1 MNDLENKVNIN
12 IKEIKSSSELEKK
25 SNELKKNIMI

>member
-12 IKEIKSSSELEKK
+12 IKEIKSRSELEKI
-25 SNELKKNIMI
+25 SNELKKI